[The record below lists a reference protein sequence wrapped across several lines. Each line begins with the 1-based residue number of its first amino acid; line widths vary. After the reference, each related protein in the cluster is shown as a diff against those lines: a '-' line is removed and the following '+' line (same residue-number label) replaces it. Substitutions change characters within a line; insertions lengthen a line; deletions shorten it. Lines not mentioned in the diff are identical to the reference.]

1 MPLRKRNYKP
11 RRKPAYR
18 RRRPTAYRG
27 KRAPMYKS
35 VAGSS
40 HLFKRLGLPIEIR
53 NQGTTP
59 PTMSIGGLGFQ
70 IGVAAAGSNLFT
82 SDFGIG
88 GNFRLQD
95 TLNFSEFQNLY
106 DRYKIVGV
114 KLKFMYQY
122 ATAQDQ
128 QNWNTGSPPVV
139 PLPIIDYAYDADDSK
154 IPTSRTE
161 VQQKGY
167 CKTRI
172 LTANSPWKT
181 YYTPRVDK
189 SVFASS
195 LTNPAYTSE
204 KACWIDCQNADVEH
218 YGFKA
223 WISSWPF
230 DPAIFPAQQ
239 FHSGLLTIQPVYYIA
254 LKGTQ

>member
-1 MPLRKRNYKP
+1 MPPQRKYRP
-11 RRKPAYR
+11 RRRVVR
-18 RRRPTAYRG
+18 RRRAPTAYRG
-27 KRAPMYKS
+27 KRMPMYKS
-35 VAGSS
+35 IPGAS
-40 HLFKRLGLPIEIR
+40 HVFKRLGLPVEIR
-53 NQGTTP
+53 NQGTLP
-59 PTMSIGGLGFQ
+59 PTISTGGLGFQ
-70 IGVAAAGSNLFT
+70 IGTAVAGNVLNT
-82 SDFGIG
+82 CDFGIG
-88 GNFRLQD
+88 ANFRLQD
-95 TLNFSEFQNLY
+95 TLQFNEFQTLY

-114 KLKFMYQY
+114 KLKFLYQY

-139 PLPIIDYAYDADDSK
+139 PLPIIDFAYDADDSTV
-154 IPTSRTE
+154 PATRTE

-181 YYTPRVDK
+181 YYRPRIDK
-189 SVFASS
+189 SVFNNSVVS
-195 LTNPAYTSE
+195 AYTSE
-204 KACWIDCQNADVEH
+204 KACWLDCKNPDVEH

-239 FHSGLLTIQPVYYIA
+239 FHAGLLTIQPVYYLA
-254 LKGTQ
+254 MKGTQ